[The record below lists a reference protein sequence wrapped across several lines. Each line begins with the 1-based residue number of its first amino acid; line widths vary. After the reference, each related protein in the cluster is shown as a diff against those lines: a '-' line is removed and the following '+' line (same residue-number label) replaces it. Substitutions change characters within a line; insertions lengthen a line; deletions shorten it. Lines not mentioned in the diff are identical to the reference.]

1 MIGLDTNILVRY
13 LAQDDRQQA
22 EAASRLIE
30 ETLNAEAP
38 GFVSA
43 AALVEV
49 AWVLE
54 DGYGCSRGEV
64 VSVFERL
71 LHVRQLVVERAEA
84 LAQAT
89 RAFAAG
95 KADFA
100 DCVIERIGHV
110 HGCEYTLTFDRLAAR
125 DAGMRLLPITS

>member
-1 MIGLDTNILVRY
+1 MIGLDTDILVRY
-13 LAQDDRQQA
+13 LAQDDRRQS

-30 ETLNAEAP
+30 DALNADAP

-54 DGYGCSRGEV
+54 DAYGCSRAEV
-64 VSVFERL
+64 ASVFERL
-71 LHVRQLVVERAEA
+71 LQVRQLVVERPEA
-84 LAQAT
+84 MVQAIRT
-89 RAFAAG
+89 FAAG

-100 DCVIERIGHV
+100 DCVIERTGHV
-110 HGCEYTLTFDRLAAR
+110 NGCEHTLTFDRLAAR
-125 DAGMRLLPITS
+125 DAGMRLLAVTS